1 MKNPQLLVAMVEEC
15 RETILAHPENDAIPG
30 HPASLRSGHLCRMCD
45 RLIDNLEDWPAVKL
59 HRWIGFI
66 QCALIANRMLD
77 LAGVKSMFDHAKN
90 AFGEPTS
97 ELIDHLDPDNAF
109 ELELGGQ
116 G

>member
-1 MKNPQLLVAMVEEC
+1 MQNPQLMTAMIEEC
-15 RETILAHPENDAIPG
+15 REVILGHVDDATDCSQP
-30 HPASLRSGHLCRMCD
+30 PSLRAAHLSRMCD
-45 RLIDNLEDWPAVKL
+45 RLLAHLEDWPPVKL

-90 AFGEPTS
+90 AFGEPAS
-97 ELIDHLDPDNAF
+97 ELLDHLDPDNAF